1 MGRGTTLLILVCM
14 GVIALSSAAVLVFQL
29 GRPVGEAVS
38 LSLAL
43 MCTMIMVQVLLSRAR
58 ERGQVAEA
66 VDRLEDRLAEL
77 DDDVTNL
84 EGRLTGVEHTVP
96 RRTREAIDPLFA
108 EIEVLGTLVKQ
119 MAEAMSDIETRLEDQ
134 RGLAPPPAMPE
145 LAYHPGTAQAYPQMG
160 QPAQP
165 QPAYQ
170 PYMPQQQGYAPMS
183 QQPAQPHQHGLAS
196 APMHPSQMHP
206 AQMQPQPGYAPL
218 PPQPMAPAAPA
229 SGAPFQQPMAYD
241 VGGATRIEPVLGDQP
256 PQRQEPQADPV
267 MRELI
272 RSALNANRVDLFLQ
286 PIVTLPQRRVKYYES
301 LTRLRDAG
309 GQLLEPSVFLPEA
322 LRAGFVP
329 RIDNLLL
336 FRSVQVVRRL
346 ATRNRDVA
354 LFCNIASLSLVDETF
369 FPGFLEFVRANKNF
383 GELLIFEFTQDD
395 VAQMGVV
402 ELESL
407 AALAELGFRF
417 SVDQIH
423 DLKMDFRALADR
435 GFRFAKLNA
444 DYLIGRRAT
453 DHGHIH
459 PADFGDLLG
468 RYGIELIADHVET
481 ESQVL
486 ELLDADVKMAQG
498 FLFSPPRPVRAEV
511 LQGAPAPAPR
521 KRAAG

>member
-1 MGRGTTLLILVCM
+1 MGRGTTLLILICM
-14 GVIALSSAAVLVFQL
+14 GVIALSSAAVLVFQF
-29 GRPVGEAVS
+29 GRPPGEALS

-43 MCTMIMVQVLLSRAR
+43 LCTMILVQVLLSRSR
-58 ERGQVAEA
+58 DRGEVANA
-66 VDRLEDRLAEL
+66 VDRLEERLAEI

-119 MAEAMSDIETRLEDQ
+119 MAEAMSDMETRLEDQ
-134 RGLAPPPAMPE
+134 QALAAPQPMPE
-145 LAYHPGTAQAYPQMG
+145 LTYHPNSPYAQ
-160 QPAQP
+160 
-165 QPAYQ
+165 
-170 PYMPQQQGYAPMS
+170 
-183 QQPAQPHQHGLAS
+183 
-196 APMHPSQMHP
+196 PMHPQ
-206 AQMQPQPGYAPL
+206 QPGYAPQ
-218 PPQPMAPAAPA
+218 PQMYQQPAPGYHPQQPGYAPGYPQAMQPAAPQPYQP
-229 SGAPFQQPMAYD
+229 APQAPQQSYD
-241 VGGATRIEPVLGDQP
+241 VGGVSRIEPVLGDLP
-256 PQRQEPQADPV
+256 PMQQEPQSDPA

-301 LTRLRDAG
+301 LTRIRDTNG
-309 GQLLEPSVFLPEA
+309 EMLEASVFLPEA
-322 LRAGFVP
+322 LRSGLVP

-354 LFCNIASLSLVDETF
+354 LFCNISSLSLVDETF

-402 ELESL
+402 EMESL
-407 AALAELGFRF
+407 GALAELGFRF

-423 DLKMDFRALADR
+423 DLKMDFRALAER

-444 DYLIGRRAT
+444 DYLIGRRPT

-468 RYGIELIADHVET
+468 RYGMELIADHVET

-486 ELLDADVKMAQG
+486 ELLDADLTLAQG

>member
-1 MGRGTTLLILVCM
+1 MGRGTTLLILICM
-14 GVIALSSAAVLVFQL
+14 GVIALSSAAVLVFQF
-29 GRPVGEAVS
+29 GRPPGEALS

-43 MCTMIMVQVLLSRAR
+43 LCTMILVQVLLSRSR
-58 ERGQVAEA
+58 ERGEVAEA
-66 VDRLEDRLAEL
+66 VDRLEDRLAEI

-119 MAEAMSDIETRLEDQ
+119 MAEAMSDMETRIEDQ
-134 RGLAPPPAMPE
+134 QALAAPQQMAE
-145 LAYHPGTAQAYPQMG
+145 LAYHPNAPYGQPMPQQSLPQAGYQPHPQMYQ
-160 QPAQP
+160 QPAPGYMP
-165 QPAYQ
+165 QPAGYAPDPQPMMQHPGLQNSGQQHAGHQPYQ
-170 PYMPQQQGYAPMS
+170 PHPQQQAPY
-183 QQPAQPHQHGLAS
+183 QN
-196 APMHPSQMHP
+196 
-206 AQMQPQPGYAPL
+206 QPQSYEI
-218 PPQPMAPAAPA
+218 
-229 SGAPFQQPMAYD
+229 
-241 VGGATRIEPVLGDQP
+241 GGVSRMEPVLGDLP
-256 PQRQEPQADPV
+256 PMQQEPQSDPA

-272 RSALNANRVDLFLQ
+272 RAALNANRVDLFLQ

-301 LTRLRDAG
+301 LTRIRDTNG
-309 GQLLEPSVFLPEA
+309 EMLEASVFLPEA
-322 LRAGFVP
+322 LRAGLVP

-354 LFCNIASLSLVDETF
+354 LFCNISSLSLVDETF

-402 ELESL
+402 EMESL

-423 DLKMDFRALADR
+423 DLKMDFRALAER

-444 DYLIGRRAT
+444 DYLIGRRPT

-468 RYGIELIADHVET
+468 RYGMELIGDHVET

-486 ELLDADVKMAQG
+486 ELLDADLKLAQG